1 VSSLATYRLC
11 YKKGKVGYSKNHAAY
26 IQREDGYQSKE
37 EDLVYTES
45 GNMNF
50 NGETIS
56 AKKFWEYADTYERT
70 NSVAYRELEL
80 TIPNEF
86 NHEQAKELI
95 NNFIK
100 KELGE
105 KYPYTY
111 AIHEAK
117 NEKDE
122 KNLHCHL
129 MFSEREL
136 DGIDR
141 ELSQFFKR
149 ANSKNPEKGG
159 AKKNREWQEKSRLL
173 DLRKSWEIETNN
185 LLEKNGFEARVDCR
199 TLKEI
204 RQELLEK
211 NGFEARV
218 DCRTLKE
225 IRQELL
231 ESGMFDKAETYN
243 RLPINVAGKILYK
256 VGHGIELNSEEKQ
269 QYDKYIET
277 VNRKKELE
285 RIYQEK
291 ENRKIEHKNLKAEIE
306 KLEKENSKEKAIN
319 ICSKGQYFKTKKQY
333 YDISKKVK
341 KYPENIILKKEQE
354 RLAKTIKEIEDKSI
368 KSNKY
373 INIFA
378 NLETK
383 RVSTLDTLKA
393 EYSKKFR
400 DKYLSKEEEKI
411 KEKYQD
417 YDVLKLKIKL
427 ETISNENPT
436 EKAMNLLTN
445 YEYNLKFVEAFE
457 MQENKKD
464 IEKKYNEAALF
475 NPRQAKDF
483 KLALSIEE
491 KNIEN
496 RQDEI
501 IKLIDNVD
509 ENKLKDSAKKIE
521 EKNKIEKAII
531 EELIQEKSQSRS
543 EIDLMKD
550 KIMLLEKFSYLEKL
564 YNKEIKNDEKNK
576 KKIFSISSELASVES
591 LLNFEYKSIDIKD
604 DIAQNNLKAIQEQIL
619 KNNKRIS
626 VAENV
631 IDKTKTI
638 ISAHSRK
645 HNLSGIEIIAIG
657 NLSKGKYW
665 RNYKEIKKITSE
677 LKNDEKTLSNMGI
690 VSFGKGVLKK
700 DIELKKKKL
709 EDLEKEEKKIINT
722 YKQDKNFSSE
732 VSKVNA
738 HYNAILK
745 SYQAILVVAK
755 IDNNINYKVKSN
767 IENPGKQITTYKK
780 NPSKNRSKGVVSEGA
795 RGLKSNVK
803 SIFDDTEIRATVGIH
818 LEKDKE
824 NGWEV

>member
-1 VSSLATYRLC
+1 MATYRLC

-95 NNFIK
+95 SNFVK
-100 KELGE
+100 KEIGE

-136 DGIDR
+136 DGIAR
-141 ELSQFFKR
+141 ELSQYFKR

-204 RQELLEK
+204 RQ
-211 NGFEARV
+211 
-218 DCRTLKE
+218 D
-225 IRQELL
+225 LL

-256 VGHGIELNSEEKQ
+256 VGHGIELNGEEKQ

-277 VNRKKELE
+277 VNRKKELD
-285 RIYQEK
+285 RIYQER
-291 ENRKIEHKNLKAEIE
+291 ENKKIEHKNLKAEIE

-319 ICSKGQYFKTKKQY
+319 ICSKGEYFKAKKQY
-333 YDISKKVK
+333 YDISKKAK
-341 KYPENIILKKEQE
+341 KYPENSILKNEKE
-354 RLAKTIKEIEDKSI
+354 RLSKIIKNIEDKSI

-373 INIFA
+373 INVFA

-383 RVSTLDTLKA
+383 RVNTLESLKA
-393 EYSKKFR
+393 EYFEKFK
-400 DKYLSKEEEKI
+400 DKYLTKDEEKI

-417 YDVLKLKIKL
+417 YDMLKLKIKL
-427 ETISNENPT
+427 ETLSNENPT
-436 EKAMNLLTN
+436 EKAINVLTN

-457 MQENKKD
+457 MLENKKN
-464 IEKKYNEAALF
+464 IESKYNEAALF

-496 RQDEI
+496 KQDEI

-509 ENKLKDSAKKIE
+509 EKKLNDLAEKIE
-521 EKNKIEKAII
+521 KNTKIEKAILTGLI
-531 EELIQEKSQSRS
+531 EEKSQSRS

-550 KIMLLEKFSYLEKL
+550 KVVLLDKFSNLEKL
-564 YNKEIKNDEKNK
+564 YNKEIASDEKNK

-591 LLNFEYKSIDIKD
+591 LLNSEYKSIDIKD
-604 DIAQNNLKAIQEQIL
+604 DIAQNNLKAIQEQIA
-619 KNNKRIS
+619 KNDKRILM
-626 VAENV
+626 AENV
-631 IDKTKTI
+631 IDKAKTI
-638 ISAHSRK
+638 ISAHSK
-645 HNLSGIEIIAIG
+645 KYNLSGIEVIAIG

-665 RNYKEIKKITSE
+665 KNYKEMKKLTSE
-677 LKNDEKTLSNMGI
+677 IKNDERILSNMGI
-690 VSFGKGVLKK
+690 ISFGKGVLKK

-709 EDLEKEEKKIINT
+709 EDLEKKEKTIINT
-722 YKQDKNFSSE
+722 YKKDKSFSSE
-732 VSKVNA
+732 VDKVNN
-738 HYNAILK
+738 HYNSILK
-745 SYQAILVVAK
+745 TYQSILVTAK
-755 IDNNINYKVKSN
+755 MDNKINYKVKFN
-767 IENPGKQITTYKK
+767 IEKSGKQITTYKK
-780 NPSKNRSKGVVSEGA
+780 NPSKNRSKGVIIEGS

-803 SIFDDTEIRATVGIH
+803 NIFDNTEVRATVGIH
-818 LEKDKE
+818 LEKEKE

>member
-1 VSSLATYRLC
+1 MATYRLC

-50 NGETIS
+50 NGETVS
-56 AKKFWEYADTYERT
+56 AKKFWEFADTYERT

-95 NNFIK
+95 SNFVK
-100 KELGE
+100 KEIGE

-136 DGIDR
+136 DGIAR
-141 ELSQFFKR
+141 ELSQYFKR

-204 RQELLEK
+204 RQ
-211 NGFEARV
+211 
-218 DCRTLKE
+218 D
-225 IRQELL
+225 LL

-256 VGHGIELNSEEKQ
+256 VGHGIELNGEEKQ

-285 RIYQEK
+285 RIYQER
-291 ENRKIEHKNLKAEIE
+291 ENKKIEHKNLKAEIE

-319 ICSKGQYFKTKKQY
+319 ICSKGEYFKAKKQY
-333 YDISKKVK
+333 YDISKKAK
-341 KYPENIILKKEQE
+341 KYPENSILKNEKE
-354 RLAKTIKEIEDKSI
+354 RLSKIIKNIEDKSI

-373 INIFA
+373 INVFA

-383 RVSTLDTLKA
+383 RVNTLESLKA
-393 EYSKKFR
+393 EYFEKFK
-400 DKYLSKEEEKI
+400 DKYLTKDEEKI

-417 YDVLKLKIKL
+417 YDMLKLKIKL
-427 ETISNENPT
+427 ETLSNENPT
-436 EKAMNLLTN
+436 EKAINVLTN

-457 MQENKKD
+457 MLENKKN
-464 IEKKYNEAALF
+464 IESKYNEAALF

-496 RQDEI
+496 KQDEI

-509 ENKLKDSAKKIE
+509 EKKLNDLAEKIE
-521 EKNKIEKAII
+521 KNTKIEKAILTGLI
-531 EELIQEKSQSRS
+531 EEKSQSRS

-550 KIMLLEKFSYLEKL
+550 KVVLLDKFSNLEKL
-564 YNKEIKNDEKNK
+564 YNKEIASDEKNK

-604 DIAQNNLKAIQEQIL
+604 DIAQNNLKAIQEQIA
-619 KNNKRIS
+619 KNDKRILM
-626 VAENV
+626 AENV
-631 IDKTKTI
+631 IDKAKTI
-638 ISAHSRK
+638 ISAHSK
-645 HNLSGIEIIAIG
+645 KYNLSGIEVIAIG

-665 RNYKEIKKITSE
+665 KNYKEMKKLTSE
-677 LKNDEKTLSNMGI
+677 IKNDERILSNMGI
-690 VSFGKGVLKK
+690 ISFGKGVLKK

-709 EDLEKEEKKIINT
+709 EDLEKKEKTIINT
-722 YKQDKNFSSE
+722 YKKDKSFSSE
-732 VSKVNA
+732 VDKVNN
-738 HYNAILK
+738 HYNSILK
-745 SYQAILVVAK
+745 TYQSILVTAK
-755 IDNNINYKVKSN
+755 MDNKINFKVKFN
-767 IENPGKQITTYKK
+767 IEKSGKQITTYKK
-780 NPSKNRSKGVVSEGA
+780 NPSKNRSKGVIIEGS

-803 SIFDDTEIRATVGIH
+803 NIFDNTEVRATVGIH
-818 LEKDKE
+818 LEKEKE

>member
-1 VSSLATYRLC
+1 MATYRLC

-95 NNFIK
+95 SNFVK
-100 KELGE
+100 KEIGE

-136 DGIDR
+136 DGIAR
-141 ELSQFFKR
+141 ELSQYFKR

-204 RQELLEK
+204 RQ
-211 NGFEARV
+211 
-218 DCRTLKE
+218 D
-225 IRQELL
+225 LL

-256 VGHGIELNSEEKQ
+256 VGHGIELNGEEKQ

-285 RIYQEK
+285 RIYQER
-291 ENRKIEHKNLKAEIE
+291 ENKKIEHKNLKAEIE

-319 ICSKGQYFKTKKQY
+319 ICSKGEYFKAKKQY
-333 YDISKKVK
+333 YDISKKAK
-341 KYPENIILKKEQE
+341 KYPDNSILKNEKE
-354 RLAKTIKEIEDKSI
+354 RLSKIIKNIEDKSI

-373 INIFA
+373 INVFA

-383 RVSTLDTLKA
+383 RVNTLESLKA
-393 EYSKKFR
+393 EYFEKFK
-400 DKYLSKEEEKI
+400 DKYLTKDEEKI

-417 YDVLKLKIKL
+417 YDMLKLKIKL
-427 ETISNENPT
+427 ETLSNENPT
-436 EKAMNLLTN
+436 EKAINVLTN

-457 MQENKKD
+457 MLENKKN
-464 IEKKYNEAALF
+464 IESKYNEAALF

-496 RQDEI
+496 KQDEI

-509 ENKLKDSAKKIE
+509 EKKLNDLAEKIE
-521 EKNKIEKAII
+521 KNTKIEKAILTGLI
-531 EELIQEKSQSRS
+531 EEKSQSRS

-550 KIMLLEKFSYLEKL
+550 KVVLLDKFSNLEKL
-564 YNKEIKNDEKNK
+564 YNKEIASDEKNK

-591 LLNFEYKSIDIKD
+591 LLNSEYKSIDIKD
-604 DIAQNNLKAIQEQIL
+604 DIAQNNLKAIQEQIA
-619 KNNKRIS
+619 KNDKRILI
-626 VAENV
+626 AENV
-631 IDKTKTI
+631 IDKAKTI
-638 ISAHSRK
+638 ISAHSK
-645 HNLSGIEIIAIG
+645 KYNLSGIEVIAIG

-665 RNYKEIKKITSE
+665 KNYKEMKKLTSE
-677 LKNDEKTLSNMGI
+677 IKNDERILSNMGI
-690 VSFGKGVLKK
+690 ISFGKGVLKK

-709 EDLEKEEKKIINT
+709 EDLEKKEKTIINT
-722 YKQDKNFSSE
+722 YKKDKSFSSE
-732 VSKVNA
+732 VDKVNN
-738 HYNAILK
+738 HYNSILK
-745 SYQAILVVAK
+745 TYQSILVTAK
-755 IDNNINYKVKSN
+755 MDNKINYKVKFN
-767 IENPGKQITTYKK
+767 IEKSGKQITTYKK
-780 NPSKNRSKGVVSEGA
+780 NPSKNRSKGVIIEGS

-803 SIFDDTEIRATVGIH
+803 NIFDNTEVRATVGIH
-818 LEKDKE
+818 LEKEKE

>member
-1 VSSLATYRLC
+1 MATYRLC

-95 NNFIK
+95 SNFVK
-100 KELGE
+100 KEIGE

-136 DGIDR
+136 DGIAR
-141 ELSQFFKR
+141 ELSQYFKR

-204 RQELLEK
+204 RQ
-211 NGFEARV
+211 
-218 DCRTLKE
+218 D
-225 IRQELL
+225 LL

-256 VGHGIELNSEEKQ
+256 VGHGIELNGEEKQ

-285 RIYQEK
+285 RIYQER
-291 ENRKIEHKNLKAEIE
+291 ENKKIEHKNLKAEIE

-319 ICSKGQYFKTKKQY
+319 ICSKGEYFKAKKQY
-333 YDISKKVK
+333 YDISKKAK
-341 KYPENIILKKEQE
+341 KYPENSILKNEKE
-354 RLAKTIKEIEDKSI
+354 RLSKIIKNIEDKSI

-373 INIFA
+373 INVFA

-383 RVSTLDTLKA
+383 RVNTLESLKA
-393 EYSKKFR
+393 EYFEKFK
-400 DKYLSKEEEKI
+400 DKYLTKDEEKI

-417 YDVLKLKIKL
+417 YDMLKLKIKL
-427 ETISNENPT
+427 ETLSNENPT
-436 EKAMNLLTN
+436 EKAINVLTN

-457 MQENKKD
+457 MLENKKN
-464 IEKKYNEAALF
+464 IESKYNEAALF

-496 RQDEI
+496 KQDEI

-509 ENKLKDSAKKIE
+509 EKKLNDLAEKIE
-521 EKNKIEKAII
+521 KNTKIEKAILTGLI
-531 EELIQEKSQSRS
+531 EEKSQSRS

-550 KIMLLEKFSYLEKL
+550 KVVLLDKFSNLEKL
-564 YNKEIKNDEKNK
+564 YNKEIASDEKNK

-591 LLNFEYKSIDIKD
+591 LLNSEYKSIDIKD
-604 DIAQNNLKAIQEQIL
+604 DIAQNNLKVIQEQIA
-619 KNNKRIS
+619 KNDKRILM
-626 VAENV
+626 AENV
-631 IDKTKTI
+631 IDKAKTI
-638 ISAHSRK
+638 ISAHSK
-645 HNLSGIEIIAIG
+645 KYNLSGIEVIAIG

-665 RNYKEIKKITSE
+665 KNYKEMKKLTSE
-677 LKNDEKTLSNMGI
+677 IKNDERILSNMGI
-690 VSFGKGVLKK
+690 ISFGKGVLKK

-709 EDLEKEEKKIINT
+709 EDLEKKEKTIINT
-722 YKQDKNFSSE
+722 YKKDKSFSSE
-732 VSKVNA
+732 VDKVNN
-738 HYNAILK
+738 HYNSILK
-745 SYQAILVVAK
+745 TYQSILVTAK
-755 IDNNINYKVKSN
+755 MDNKINFKVKFN
-767 IENPGKQITTYKK
+767 IEKSGKQITTYKK
-780 NPSKNRSKGVVSEGA
+780 NPSKNRSKGVIIEGS

-803 SIFDDTEIRATVGIH
+803 NIFDNTEVRATVGIH
-818 LEKDKE
+818 LEKEKE

>member
-1 VSSLATYRLC
+1 MATYRLC

-95 NNFIK
+95 SNFVK
-100 KELGE
+100 KEIGE

-136 DGIDR
+136 DGIAR
-141 ELSQFFKR
+141 ELSQYFKR

-204 RQELLEK
+204 RQ
-211 NGFEARV
+211 
-218 DCRTLKE
+218 D
-225 IRQELL
+225 LL

-256 VGHGIELNSEEKQ
+256 VGHGIELNGEEKQ

-285 RIYQEK
+285 RIYQER
-291 ENRKIEHKNLKAEIE
+291 ENKKIEHKNLKAEIE

-319 ICSKGQYFKTKKQY
+319 ICSKGEYFKAKKQY
-333 YDISKKVK
+333 YDISKKAK
-341 KYPENIILKKEQE
+341 KYPENSILKNEKE
-354 RLAKTIKEIEDKSI
+354 RLSKIIKNIEDKSI

-373 INIFA
+373 INVFA

-383 RVSTLDTLKA
+383 RVNTLESLKA
-393 EYSKKFR
+393 EYFEKFK
-400 DKYLSKEEEKI
+400 DKYLTKDEEKI

-417 YDVLKLKIKL
+417 YDMLKLKIKL
-427 ETISNENPT
+427 ETLSNENPT
-436 EKAMNLLTN
+436 EKAINVLTN

-457 MQENKKD
+457 MLEKKKN
-464 IEKKYNEAALF
+464 IESKYNEAALF

-496 RQDEI
+496 KQDEI

-509 ENKLKDSAKKIE
+509 EKKLNDLAEKIE
-521 EKNKIEKAII
+521 KNTKIEKAILTGLI
-531 EELIQEKSQSRS
+531 EEKSQSRS

-550 KIMLLEKFSYLEKL
+550 KVVLLDKFSNLEKL
-564 YNKEIKNDEKNK
+564 YNKEIASDEKNK

-604 DIAQNNLKAIQEQIL
+604 DIAQNNLKAIQEQIA
-619 KNNKRIS
+619 KNDKRILM
-626 VAENV
+626 AENV
-631 IDKTKTI
+631 IDKAKTI
-638 ISAHSRK
+638 ISAHSK
-645 HNLSGIEIIAIG
+645 KYNLSGIEVIAIG

-665 RNYKEIKKITSE
+665 KNYKEMKKLTSE
-677 LKNDEKTLSNMGI
+677 IKNDERILSNMGI
-690 VSFGKGVLKK
+690 ISFGKGVLKK

-709 EDLEKEEKKIINT
+709 EDLEKKEKTIINT
-722 YKQDKNFSSE
+722 YKKDKSFSSE
-732 VSKVNA
+732 VDKVNN
-738 HYNAILK
+738 HYNSILK
-745 SYQAILVVAK
+745 TYQSILVTAK
-755 IDNNINYKVKSN
+755 MDNKINFKVKFN
-767 IENPGKQITTYKK
+767 IEKSGKQITTYKK
-780 NPSKNRSKGVVSEGA
+780 NPSKNRSKGVIIEGS

-803 SIFDDTEIRATVGIH
+803 NIFDNTEVRATVGIH
-818 LEKDKE
+818 LEKEKE

>member
-1 VSSLATYRLC
+1 MATYRLC

-95 NNFIK
+95 SNFIK
-100 KELGE
+100 KEIGE

-173 DLRKSWEIETNN
+173 DLRKNWEIETNN

-204 RQELLEK
+204 RQ
-211 NGFEARV
+211 
-218 DCRTLKE
+218 D
-225 IRQELL
+225 LL
-231 ESGMFDKAETYN
+231 ESGMFNKAETYN

-256 VGHGIELNSEEKQ
+256 VGHGIELNGEEKQ

-285 RIYQEK
+285 RIYQER
-291 ENRKIEHKNLKAEIE
+291 ENKKIEHKNLKAEIE

-319 ICSKGQYFKTKKQY
+319 ICSKGEYFKAKKQY
-333 YDISKKVK
+333 YDISKKAK
-341 KYPENIILKKEQE
+341 KYPENSILKNEKE
-354 RLAKTIKEIEDKSI
+354 RLSKIIKNIEDKSI

-373 INIFA
+373 INVFA

-383 RVSTLDTLKA
+383 RVNTLESLKA
-393 EYSKKFR
+393 EYFEKFK
-400 DKYLSKEEEKI
+400 DKYLTKDEEKI

-457 MQENKKD
+457 IQENKKN
-464 IEKKYNEAALF
+464 IESKYNEATLF
-475 NPRQAKDF
+475 NPRQAKNF

-496 RQDEI
+496 KQDEI

-509 ENKLKDSAKKIE
+509 ERDLNDLAEKIG
-521 EKNKIEKAII
+521 KNTKIKKAILTGLI
-531 EELIQEKSQSRS
+531 EEKSQSRS

-550 KIMLLEKFSYLEKL
+550 KVALLDKFSNLEKL
-564 YNKEIKNDEKNK
+564 YSKEIASDEKNK

-591 LLNFEYKSIDIKD
+591 LLNSEYKSIDIKD
-604 DIAQNNLKAIQEQIL
+604 DIAQSNLKAIQEQIA
-619 KNNKRIS
+619 KNDKRILM
-626 VAENV
+626 AENV

-638 ISAHSRK
+638 ISAHNK
-645 HNLSGIEIIAIG
+645 KYNLSGIEVIAIG

-665 RNYKEIKKITSE
+665 KNYKEMKKLTSE
-677 LKNDEKTLSNMGI
+677 IKNDERILSNMGI
-690 VSFGKGVLKK
+690 ISFGKGVLKK

-709 EDLEKEEKKIINT
+709 EDLEKKEKTIINT
-722 YKQDKNFSSE
+722 YKKDKSFSSE
-732 VSKVNA
+732 VDKVNN
-738 HYNAILK
+738 HYNSILK
-745 SYQAILVVAK
+745 TYQSILVTAK
-755 IDNNINYKVKSN
+755 MDNKINYKVKFN
-767 IENPGKQITTYKK
+767 IEKSGKQITTYKK
-780 NPSKNRSKGVVSEGA
+780 NPSKNRSKGVIIEGS

-803 SIFDDTEIRATVGIH
+803 NIFDNTEVRATVGIH
-818 LEKDKE
+818 LEKEKE

>member
-1 VSSLATYRLC
+1 MATYRLC

-50 NGETIS
+50 NGETVS
-56 AKKFWEYADTYERT
+56 AKKFWEFADTYERT

-100 KELGE
+100 KEIGE

-173 DLRKSWEIETNN
+173 DLRKNWEIETNN

-204 RQELLEK
+204 RQ
-211 NGFEARV
+211 
-218 DCRTLKE
+218 D
-225 IRQELL
+225 LL
-231 ESGMFDKAETYN
+231 ESGMFNKAETYN

-256 VGHGIELNSEEKQ
+256 VGHGIELNGEEKQ

-285 RIYQEK
+285 RIYQER
-291 ENRKIEHKNLKAEIE
+291 ENKKIEHKNLKAEIE

-319 ICSKGQYFKTKKQY
+319 ICSKGEYFKAKKQY
-333 YDISKKVK
+333 YDISKKAK
-341 KYPENIILKKEQE
+341 KYPENSILKNEKE
-354 RLAKTIKEIEDKSI
+354 RLSKIIKNIEDKSI

-373 INIFA
+373 INVFA

-383 RVSTLDTLKA
+383 RVNTLESLKA
-393 EYSKKFR
+393 EYFEKFK
-400 DKYLSKEEEKI
+400 DKYLTKDEEKI

-417 YDVLKLKIKL
+417 YDMLKLKIKL
-427 ETISNENPT
+427 ETLSNENPT
-436 EKAMNLLTN
+436 EKAINVLTN

-457 MQENKKD
+457 MLENKKN
-464 IEKKYNEAALF
+464 IESKYNEAALF

-496 RQDEI
+496 KQDEI

-509 ENKLKDSAKKIE
+509 EKKLNDLAEKIE
-521 EKNKIEKAII
+521 KNTKIEKAILTGLI
-531 EELIQEKSQSRS
+531 EEKSQSRS

-550 KIMLLEKFSYLEKL
+550 KIVLLDKFSNLEKL
-564 YNKEIKNDEKNK
+564 YNKEIASDEKNK

-591 LLNFEYKSIDIKD
+591 LLNSEYKSIDIKD
-604 DIAQNNLKAIQEQIL
+604 DIAQNNLKAIQEQIA
-619 KNNKRIS
+619 KNDKRILM
-626 VAENV
+626 AENV
-631 IDKTKTI
+631 IDKAKTI
-638 ISAHSRK
+638 ISAHSK
-645 HNLSGIEIIAIG
+645 KYNLSGIEVIAIG

-665 RNYKEIKKITSE
+665 KNYKEMKKLTSE
-677 LKNDEKTLSNMGI
+677 IKNDERILSNMGI
-690 VSFGKGVLKK
+690 ISFGKGVLKK

-709 EDLEKEEKKIINT
+709 EDLEKKEKTIINT
-722 YKQDKNFSSE
+722 YKKDKSFSSE
-732 VSKVNA
+732 VDKVNN
-738 HYNAILK
+738 HYNSILK
-745 SYQAILVVAK
+745 TYQSILVTAK
-755 IDNNINYKVKSN
+755 MDNKINYKVKFN
-767 IENPGKQITTYKK
+767 IEKSGKQITTYKK
-780 NPSKNRSKGVVSEGA
+780 NPSKNRSKGVIIEGS

-803 SIFDDTEIRATVGIH
+803 NIFDNTEVRATVGIH
-818 LEKDKE
+818 LEKEKE

>member
-1 VSSLATYRLC
+1 MATYRLC

-95 NNFIK
+95 SNFVK
-100 KELGE
+100 KEIGE

-136 DGIDR
+136 DGIAR
-141 ELSQFFKR
+141 ELSQYFKR

-204 RQELLEK
+204 RQ
-211 NGFEARV
+211 
-218 DCRTLKE
+218 D
-225 IRQELL
+225 LL

-256 VGHGIELNSEEKQ
+256 VGHGIELNGEEKQ

-285 RIYQEK
+285 RIYQER
-291 ENRKIEHKNLKAEIE
+291 ENKKIEHKNLKAEIE

-319 ICSKGQYFKTKKQY
+319 ICSKGEYFKAKKQY
-333 YDISKKVK
+333 YDISKKAK
-341 KYPENIILKKEQE
+341 KYPENSILKNKKE
-354 RLAKTIKEIEDKSI
+354 RLSKIIKNIEDKSI

-373 INIFA
+373 INVFA

-383 RVSTLDTLKA
+383 RVNTLESLKA
-393 EYSKKFR
+393 EYFEKFK
-400 DKYLSKEEEKI
+400 DKYLTKDEEKI

-417 YDVLKLKIKL
+417 YDMLKLKIKL
-427 ETISNENPT
+427 ETLSNENPT
-436 EKAMNLLTN
+436 EKAINVLTN

-457 MQENKKD
+457 MLENKKN
-464 IEKKYNEAALF
+464 IESKYNEAALF

-496 RQDEI
+496 KQDEI

-509 ENKLKDSAKKIE
+509 EKKLNDLAEKIE
-521 EKNKIEKAII
+521 KNTKIEKAILTGLI
-531 EELIQEKSQSRS
+531 EEKSQSRS

-550 KIMLLEKFSYLEKL
+550 KVVLLDKFSNLEKL
-564 YNKEIKNDEKNK
+564 YNKEIASDEKNK

-604 DIAQNNLKAIQEQIL
+604 DIAQNNLKAIQEQIA
-619 KNNKRIS
+619 KNDKRILM
-626 VAENV
+626 AENV
-631 IDKTKTI
+631 IDKAKTI
-638 ISAHSRK
+638 ISAHSK
-645 HNLSGIEIIAIG
+645 KYNLSGIEVIAIG

-665 RNYKEIKKITSE
+665 KNYKEMKKLTSE
-677 LKNDEKTLSNMGI
+677 IKNDERILSNMGI
-690 VSFGKGVLKK
+690 ISFGKGVLKK

-709 EDLEKEEKKIINT
+709 EDLEKKEKTIINT
-722 YKQDKNFSSE
+722 YKKDKSFSSE
-732 VSKVNA
+732 VDKVNN
-738 HYNAILK
+738 HYNSILK
-745 SYQAILVVAK
+745 TYQSILVTAK
-755 IDNNINYKVKSN
+755 MDNKINFKVKFN
-767 IENPGKQITTYKK
+767 IEKSGKQITTYKK
-780 NPSKNRSKGVVSEGA
+780 NPSKNRSKGVIIEGS

-803 SIFDDTEIRATVGIH
+803 NIFDNTEVRATVGIH
-818 LEKDKE
+818 LEKEKE

>member
-1 VSSLATYRLC
+1 MATYRLC

-95 NNFIK
+95 SNFIK
-100 KELGE
+100 KEIGE

-173 DLRKSWEIETNN
+173 DLRKNWEIETNN

-204 RQELLEK
+204 RQ
-211 NGFEARV
+211 
-218 DCRTLKE
+218 D
-225 IRQELL
+225 LL
-231 ESGMFDKAETYN
+231 ESGMFNKAETYN

-256 VGHGIELNSEEKQ
+256 VGHGIELNGEEKQ

-285 RIYQEK
+285 RIYQER
-291 ENRKIEHKNLKAEIE
+291 ENKKIEHKNLKAEIE

-319 ICSKGQYFKTKKQY
+319 ICSKGEYFKAKKQY
-333 YDISKKVK
+333 YDISKKAK
-341 KYPENIILKKEQE
+341 KYPENSILKNEKE
-354 RLAKTIKEIEDKSI
+354 RLSKIIKNIEDKSI

-373 INIFA
+373 INVFA

-383 RVSTLDTLKA
+383 RVNTLESLKA
-393 EYSKKFR
+393 EYFEKFK
-400 DKYLSKEEEKI
+400 DKYLTKDEEKI

-417 YDVLKLKIKL
+417 YDMLKLKIKL
-427 ETISNENPT
+427 ETLSNENPT
-436 EKAMNLLTN
+436 EKAINVLTN

-457 MQENKKD
+457 MLENKKN
-464 IEKKYNEAALF
+464 IESKYNEAALF

-496 RQDEI
+496 KQDEI

-509 ENKLKDSAKKIE
+509 EKKLNDLAEKIE
-521 EKNKIEKAII
+521 KNTKIEKAILTGLI
-531 EELIQEKSQSRS
+531 EEKSQSRS

-550 KIMLLEKFSYLEKL
+550 KIVLLDKFSNLEKL
-564 YNKEIKNDEKNK
+564 YNKEIASDEKNK

-591 LLNFEYKSIDIKD
+591 LLNSEYKSIDIKD
-604 DIAQNNLKAIQEQIL
+604 DIAQNNLKAIQEQIA
-619 KNNKRIS
+619 KNDKRILI
-626 VAENV
+626 AENV
-631 IDKTKTI
+631 IDKAKTI
-638 ISAHSRK
+638 ISAHSK
-645 HNLSGIEIIAIG
+645 KYNLSGIEVIAIG

-665 RNYKEIKKITSE
+665 KNYKEMKKLTSE
-677 LKNDEKTLSNMGI
+677 IKNDERILSNMGI
-690 VSFGKGVLKK
+690 ISFGKGVLKK

-709 EDLEKEEKKIINT
+709 EDLEKKEKTIINT
-722 YKQDKNFSSE
+722 YKKDKSFSSE
-732 VSKVNA
+732 VDKVNN
-738 HYNAILK
+738 HYNSILK
-745 SYQAILVVAK
+745 TYQSILVTAK
-755 IDNNINYKVKSN
+755 MDNKINYKVKFN
-767 IENPGKQITTYKK
+767 IEKSGKQITTYKK
-780 NPSKNRSKGVVSEGA
+780 NPSKNRSKGVIIEGS

-803 SIFDDTEIRATVGIH
+803 NIFDNTEVRATVGIH
-818 LEKDKE
+818 LEKEKE

>member
-1 VSSLATYRLC
+1 MATYRLC

-95 NNFIK
+95 SNFVK
-100 KELGE
+100 KEIGE

-136 DGIDR
+136 DGIAR
-141 ELSQFFKR
+141 ELSQYFKR

-204 RQELLEK
+204 RQ
-211 NGFEARV
+211 
-218 DCRTLKE
+218 D
-225 IRQELL
+225 LL

-256 VGHGIELNSEEKQ
+256 VGHGIELNGEEKQ

-277 VNRKKELE
+277 VNRKKELD
-285 RIYQEK
+285 RIYK
-291 ENRKIEHKNLKAEIE
+291 ERENKKIEHKNLKAEIE

-319 ICSKGQYFKTKKQY
+319 ICSKGEYFKAKKQY
-333 YDISKKVK
+333 YDISKKAK
-341 KYPENIILKKEQE
+341 KYPDNSILKNEKE
-354 RLAKTIKEIEDKSI
+354 RLSKIIKNIEDKSI

-373 INIFA
+373 INVFA

-383 RVSTLDTLKA
+383 RVNTLESLKA
-393 EYSKKFR
+393 EYFEKFK
-400 DKYLSKEEEKI
+400 DKYLTKDEEKI

-417 YDVLKLKIKL
+417 YDMLKLKIKL
-427 ETISNENPT
+427 ETLSNENPT
-436 EKAMNLLTN
+436 EKAINVLTN

-457 MQENKKD
+457 MLENKKN
-464 IEKKYNEAALF
+464 IESKYNEAALF

-496 RQDEI
+496 KQDEI

-509 ENKLKDSAKKIE
+509 EKKLNDLAEKIE
-521 EKNKIEKAII
+521 KNTKIEKAILTGLI
-531 EELIQEKSQSRS
+531 EEKSQSRS

-550 KIMLLEKFSYLEKL
+550 KIVLLDKFSNLEKL
-564 YNKEIKNDEKNK
+564 YNKEIASDEKNK

-591 LLNFEYKSIDIKD
+591 LLNSEYKSIDIKD
-604 DIAQNNLKAIQEQIL
+604 DIAQNNLKAIQEQIA
-619 KNNKRIS
+619 KNDKRILM
-626 VAENV
+626 AENV

-638 ISAHSRK
+638 ISAHSK
-645 HNLSGIEIIAIG
+645 KYNLSGIEVIAIG

-665 RNYKEIKKITSE
+665 KNYKEMKKLTSE
-677 LKNDEKTLSNMGI
+677 IKNDERILSNMGI
-690 VSFGKGVLKK
+690 ISFGKGVLKK

-709 EDLEKEEKKIINT
+709 EDLEKKEKTIINT
-722 YKQDKNFSSE
+722 YKKDKSFSSE
-732 VSKVNA
+732 IDKVNN
-738 HYNAILK
+738 HYNSILK
-745 SYQAILVVAK
+745 TYQSILVTAK
-755 IDNNINYKVKSN
+755 MDNKINYKVKFN
-767 IENPGKQITTYKK
+767 IEKSGKQITTYKK
-780 NPSKNRSKGVVSEGA
+780 NPSKNRNKGVIIEGS

-803 SIFDDTEIRATVGIH
+803 NIFDNTEVRATVGIH
-818 LEKDKE
+818 LEKEKE

>member
-1 VSSLATYRLC
+1 MATYRLC

-95 NNFIK
+95 SNFVK
-100 KELGE
+100 KEIGE

-136 DGIDR
+136 DGIAR
-141 ELSQFFKR
+141 ELSQYFKR

-204 RQELLEK
+204 RQ
-211 NGFEARV
+211 
-218 DCRTLKE
+218 D
-225 IRQELL
+225 LL

-256 VGHGIELNSEEKQ
+256 VGHGIELNGEEKQ

-277 VNRKKELE
+277 VNRKKELD
-285 RIYQEK
+285 RIYQER
-291 ENRKIEHKNLKAEIE
+291 ENKKIEHKNLKAEIE

-319 ICSKGQYFKTKKQY
+319 ICSKGEYFKAKKQY
-333 YDISKKVK
+333 YDISKKAK
-341 KYPENIILKKEQE
+341 KYPENSILKNEKE
-354 RLAKTIKEIEDKSI
+354 RLSKIIKNIEDKSI

-373 INIFA
+373 INVFA

-383 RVSTLDTLKA
+383 RVNTLESLKA
-393 EYSKKFR
+393 EYFEKFK
-400 DKYLSKEEEKI
+400 DKYLTKDEEKI

-417 YDVLKLKIKL
+417 YDMLKLKIKL
-427 ETISNENPT
+427 ETLSNENPT
-436 EKAMNLLTN
+436 EKAINVLTN

-457 MQENKKD
+457 MLENKKN
-464 IEKKYNEAALF
+464 IESKYNEAALF

-496 RQDEI
+496 KQDEI

-509 ENKLKDSAKKIE
+509 EKELNDLAEKIG
-521 EKNKIEKAII
+521 KNTKIKKAILTGLI
-531 EELIQEKSQSRS
+531 EEKSQSRS

-550 KIMLLEKFSYLEKL
+550 KVVLLDKFSNLEKL
-564 YNKEIKNDEKNK
+564 YNKEIASDEKNK

-591 LLNFEYKSIDIKD
+591 LLNSEYKSIDIKD
-604 DIAQNNLKAIQEQIL
+604 DIAQNNLKAIQEQIA
-619 KNNKRIS
+619 KNDKRILM
-626 VAENV
+626 AENV
-631 IDKTKTI
+631 IDKAKTI
-638 ISAHSRK
+638 ISAHSK
-645 HNLSGIEIIAIG
+645 KYNLSGIEVIAIG

-665 RNYKEIKKITSE
+665 KNYKEMKKLTSE
-677 LKNDEKTLSNMGI
+677 IKNDERILSNMGI
-690 VSFGKGVLKK
+690 ISFGKGVLKK

-709 EDLEKEEKKIINT
+709 EDLEKKEKTIINT
-722 YKQDKNFSSE
+722 YKKDKSFSSE
-732 VSKVNA
+732 VDKVNN
-738 HYNAILK
+738 HYNSILK
-745 SYQAILVVAK
+745 TYQSILVTAK
-755 IDNNINYKVKSN
+755 MDNKINYKVKFN
-767 IENPGKQITTYKK
+767 IEKSGKQITTYKK
-780 NPSKNRSKGVVSEGA
+780 NPSKNRSKGVIIEGS

-803 SIFDDTEIRATVGIH
+803 NIFDNTEVRATVGIH
-818 LEKDKE
+818 LEKEKE

>member
-1 VSSLATYRLC
+1 MATYRLC

-95 NNFIK
+95 SNFVK
-100 KELGE
+100 KEIGE

-129 MFSEREL
+129 IFSEREL

-141 ELSQFFKR
+141 ELSQYFKR

-204 RQELLEK
+204 RQ
-211 NGFEARV
+211 
-218 DCRTLKE
+218 D
-225 IRQELL
+225 LL

-256 VGHGIELNSEEKQ
+256 VGHGIELNGEEKQ

-285 RIYQEK
+285 RIYQER
-291 ENRKIEHKNLKAEIE
+291 ENKKIEHKNLKAEIE

-383 RVSTLDTLKA
+383 RVSTLESLKA
-393 EYSKKFR
+393 EYFEKFK
-400 DKYLSKEEEKI
+400 DKYLTKDEEKI

-417 YDVLKLKIKL
+417 YDMLKLKIKL
-427 ETISNENPT
+427 ETLSNENPT
-436 EKAMNLLTN
+436 EKAINVLTN

-457 MQENKKD
+457 MQENKEN
-464 IEKKYNEAALF
+464 IESKYNEAALF

-496 RQDEI
+496 KQDEI

-509 ENKLKDSAKKIE
+509 EKKLNDLAEKIG
-521 EKNKIEKAII
+521 KNTKIEKAILTGLI
-531 EELIQEKSQSRS
+531 EEKSQSRS

-550 KIMLLEKFSYLEKL
+550 KVALLNKFSNLEKL
-564 YNKEIKNDEKNK
+564 YSKEIASDEKNK

-591 LLNFEYKSIDIKD
+591 LLNSEYKSIDIKD
-604 DIAQNNLKAIQEQIL
+604 DIAQSNLKAIQEQIA
-619 KNNKRIS
+619 KNDKRILM
-626 VAENV
+626 AENV

-638 ISAHSRK
+638 ISAHSK
-645 HNLSGIEIIAIG
+645 KYNLSGIEVIAIG

-665 RNYKEIKKITSE
+665 KNYKEMKKLTSE
-677 LKNDEKTLSNMGI
+677 IKNDERILSNMGVI
-690 VSFGKGVLKK
+690 SFGKGVLKK

-709 EDLEKEEKKIINT
+709 EDLEKKEKTIINT
-722 YKQDKNFSSE
+722 YKKDKSFSSE
-732 VSKVNA
+732 VDKVNN
-738 HYNAILK
+738 HYNSILK
-745 SYQAILVVAK
+745 TYQSILVTAK
-755 IDNNINYKVKSN
+755 MDNKINFKVKFN
-767 IENPGKQITTYKK
+767 IEKSGKQITTYKK
-780 NPSKNRSKGVVSEGA
+780 NPSKNRNKGVIIEGS

-803 SIFDDTEIRATVGIH
+803 NIFDNTEVRATVGVH
-818 LEKDKE
+818 LEKEKE
-824 NGWEV
+824 NGWEL

>member
-1 VSSLATYRLC
+1 MATYRLC

-50 NGETIS
+50 NGETVS
-56 AKKFWEYADTYERT
+56 AKKFWEYADTYERA

-95 NNFIK
+95 NNFVK

-117 NEKDE
+117 NEKEE

-141 ELSQFFKR
+141 ELSQYFKR

-204 RQELLEK
+204 RQ
-211 NGFEARV
+211 
-218 DCRTLKE
+218 D
-225 IRQELL
+225 LL

-256 VGHGIELNSEEKQ
+256 VGHGIELNEEEKQ

-277 VNRKKELE
+277 ANRKKELE
-285 RIYQEK
+285 RIYQER
-291 ENRKIEHKNLKAEIE
+291 ENKKIEHKNLKAEIE
-306 KLEKENSKEKAIN
+306 KLEKEDSKEKAIN
-319 ICSKGQYFKTKKQY
+319 ICSKGEYFKTKKQY

-354 RLAKTIKEIEDKSI
+354 KLAKTIKDIENKSI
-368 KSNKY
+368 KSKRY

-383 RVSTLDTLKA
+383 RINTLDTLKA
-393 EYSKKFR
+393 EYSEKFKN
-400 DKYLSKEEEKI
+400 KYLTKEEEKI

-427 ETISNENPT
+427 EILSNENST
-436 EKAMNLLTN
+436 EKAMNVSTN

-464 IEKKYNEAALF
+464 IENKYNEAALF

-491 KNIEN
+491 KNIEHK
-496 RQDEI
+496 QDEI

-509 ENKLKDSAKKIE
+509 ENKLKDLAKKIE
-521 EKNKIEKAII
+521 ENNRIEKAII
-531 EELIQEKSQSRS
+531 TELIEEKSQSRS

-550 KIMLLEKFSYLEKL
+550 KVILLEKFSYLEKL
-564 YNKEIKNDEKNK
+564 YNKEIKNAEKNK

-591 LLNFEYKSIDIKD
+591 LLNSEYKSIAIKN

-638 ISAHSRK
+638 ISAYSK
-645 HNLSGIEIIAIG
+645 EHNLSGIEVIAIG
-657 NLSKGKYW
+657 NLSKGRYW
-665 RNYKEIKKITSE
+665 KNYKEIKKITSE
-677 LKNDEKTLSNMGI
+677 IKNDEKTLSNMGI

-700 DIELKKKKL
+700 DIELKKRKL

-722 YKQDKNFSSE
+722 CKQNKNFVSE
-732 VSKVNA
+732 VSKVNN
-738 HYNAILK
+738 HYNSILRT
-745 SYQAILVVAK
+745 YQSILVTAK
-755 IDNNINYKVKSN
+755 MDNKINYKIKFS
-767 IENPGKQITTYKK
+767 IEKPEKQITTYKK
-780 NPSKNRSKGVVSEGA
+780 NPSKNRSKGVIVEDLG
-795 RGLKSNVK
+795 GLKSNVK
-803 SIFDDTEIRATVGIH
+803 NIFDDTEVRATIGIH

>member
-1 VSSLATYRLC
+1 MATYRLC

-50 NGETIS
+50 NAETIS

-95 NNFIK
+95 SNFVK
-100 KELGE
+100 KEIGE

-136 DGIDR
+136 DGIAR
-141 ELSQFFKR
+141 ELSQYFKR

-204 RQELLEK
+204 RQ
-211 NGFEARV
+211 
-218 DCRTLKE
+218 D
-225 IRQELL
+225 LL

-256 VGHGIELNSEEKQ
+256 VGHGIELNGEEKQ

-285 RIYQEK
+285 RIYQER
-291 ENRKIEHKNLKAEIE
+291 ENKKIEHKNLKAEIE

-319 ICSKGQYFKTKKQY
+319 ICSKGKYFKTKKQY

-373 INIFA
+373 INVFA

-383 RVSTLDTLKA
+383 RVNTLESLKA
-393 EYSKKFR
+393 EYFEKFK
-400 DKYLSKEEEKI
+400 DKYLTKEEEKI

-427 ETISNENPT
+427 ETLSNENPT
-436 EKAMNLLTN
+436 EKAINVLTN

-457 MQENKKD
+457 MLENKKN
-464 IEKKYNEAALF
+464 IESKYNEAALF

-483 KLALSIEE
+483 KLALNIEE

-496 RQDEI
+496 KQDEI

-509 ENKLKDSAKKIE
+509 EKKLNDLAEKIE
-521 EKNKIEKAII
+521 KNTKIEKAILTGLI
-531 EELIQEKSQSRS
+531 EEKSQSRS

-550 KIMLLEKFSYLEKL
+550 KVVLLDKFSNLEKL
-564 YNKEIKNDEKNK
+564 YNKEIASDEKNK

-604 DIAQNNLKAIQEQIL
+604 DIAQNNLKAIQEQIA
-619 KNNKRIS
+619 KNDKRILM
-626 VAENV
+626 AENV
-631 IDKTKTI
+631 IDKAKTI
-638 ISAHSRK
+638 ISAHSK
-645 HNLSGIEIIAIG
+645 KYNLSGIEVIAIG

-665 RNYKEIKKITSE
+665 KNYKEMKKLTSE
-677 LKNDEKTLSNMGI
+677 IKNDERILSNMGI
-690 VSFGKGVLKK
+690 ISFGKGVLKK

-709 EDLEKEEKKIINT
+709 EDLEKKEKTIINT
-722 YKQDKNFSSE
+722 YKKDKSFSSE
-732 VSKVNA
+732 VDKVNN
-738 HYNAILK
+738 HYNSILK
-745 SYQAILVVAK
+745 TYQSILVTAK
-755 IDNNINYKVKSN
+755 MDNKINFKVKFN
-767 IENPGKQITTYKK
+767 IEKSGKQITTYKK
-780 NPSKNRSKGVVSEGA
+780 NPSKNRSKGVIIEGS

-803 SIFDDTEIRATVGIH
+803 NIFDNTEVRATVGIH
-818 LEKDKE
+818 LEKEKE

>member
-1 VSSLATYRLC
+1 MATYRLC

-95 NNFIK
+95 SNFVK
-100 KELGE
+100 KEIGE

-136 DGIDR
+136 DGIAR
-141 ELSQFFKR
+141 ELSQYFKR

-204 RQELLEK
+204 RQ
-211 NGFEARV
+211 
-218 DCRTLKE
+218 D
-225 IRQELL
+225 LL

-256 VGHGIELNSEEKQ
+256 VGHGIDLSDEENQ
-269 QYDKYIET
+269 QYNKYIET
-277 VNRKKELE
+277 VNRKKELD
-285 RIYQEK
+285 RIYQER
-291 ENRKIEHKNLKAEIE
+291 ENKQIEHKNLKAEIE

-319 ICSKGQYFKTKKQY
+319 ICSKGEYFKAKKQY
-333 YDISKKVK
+333 YDISKKAK
-341 KYPENIILKKEQE
+341 KYPDNSILKNEKE
-354 RLAKTIKEIEDKSI
+354 RLSKIIKNIEDKSI

-373 INIFA
+373 INVFA

-383 RVSTLDTLKA
+383 RVNTLESLKA
-393 EYSKKFR
+393 EYFEKFK
-400 DKYLSKEEEKI
+400 DKYLTKDEEKI

-417 YDVLKLKIKL
+417 YDMLKLKIKL
-427 ETISNENPT
+427 ETLSNENPT
-436 EKAMNLLTN
+436 EKAINVLTN

-457 MQENKKD
+457 MLENKKN
-464 IEKKYNEAALF
+464 IESKYNEAALF

-496 RQDEI
+496 KQDEI

-509 ENKLKDSAKKIE
+509 ERDLNDLAEKIG
-521 EKNKIEKAII
+521 KNTKIKKAILTGLI
-531 EELIQEKSQSRS
+531 EEKSQSRS

-550 KIMLLEKFSYLEKL
+550 KVALLDKFSNLEKL
-564 YNKEIKNDEKNK
+564 YSKEITSDEKNK

-591 LLNFEYKSIDIKD
+591 LLNSEYKSIDIKD
-604 DIAQNNLKAIQEQIL
+604 DIAQNNLKAIQEQIA
-619 KNNKRIS
+619 KNDKRILM
-626 VAENV
+626 AENI

-638 ISAHSRK
+638 ISAHSK
-645 HNLSGIEIIAIG
+645 KYNLSGIEVIAIG

-665 RNYKEIKKITSE
+665 KNYKEMKKLTSE
-677 LKNDEKTLSNMGI
+677 IKNDERILSNMGI
-690 VSFGKGVLKK
+690 ISFGKGVLKK

-709 EDLEKEEKKIINT
+709 EDLEKKEKTIINT
-722 YKQDKNFSSE
+722 YKKDKSFSSE
-732 VSKVNA
+732 VDKLNN
-738 HYNAILK
+738 HYNSILK
-745 SYQAILVVAK
+745 TYQSILVTAK
-755 IDNNINYKVKSN
+755 MDNKINYKVKFN
-767 IENPGKQITTYKK
+767 IEKSGKQITTYKK
-780 NPSKNRSKGVVSEGA
+780 NPSKNRSKGVIIEGSK
-795 RGLKSNVK
+795 GLKSNVK
-803 SIFDDTEIRATVGIH
+803 NIFDNTEVRATVGIH
-818 LEKDKE
+818 LEKEKE

>member
-1 VSSLATYRLC
+1 MATYRLC

-95 NNFIK
+95 SNFIK
-100 KELGE
+100 KEIGE

-173 DLRKSWEIETNN
+173 DLRKNWEIETNN

-204 RQELLEK
+204 RQ
-211 NGFEARV
+211 
-218 DCRTLKE
+218 D
-225 IRQELL
+225 LL
-231 ESGMFDKAETYN
+231 ESGMFNKAETYN

-256 VGHGIELNSEEKQ
+256 VGHGIELNGEEKQ

-285 RIYQEK
+285 RIYQER
-291 ENRKIEHKNLKAEIE
+291 ENKKIEHKNLKAEIE

-319 ICSKGQYFKTKKQY
+319 ICSKGEYFKAKKQY
-333 YDISKKVK
+333 YDISKKAK
-341 KYPENIILKKEQE
+341 KYPENSILKNEKE
-354 RLAKTIKEIEDKSI
+354 RLSKIIKNIEDKSI

-373 INIFA
+373 INVFA

-383 RVSTLDTLKA
+383 RVNTLESLKA
-393 EYSKKFR
+393 EYFEKFK
-400 DKYLSKEEEKI
+400 DKYLTKDEEKI

-417 YDVLKLKIKL
+417 YDMLKLKIKL
-427 ETISNENPT
+427 ETLSNENPT
-436 EKAMNLLTN
+436 EKAINVLTN

-457 MQENKKD
+457 IQENKKN
-464 IEKKYNEAALF
+464 IESKYNEATLF

-496 RQDEI
+496 KQDEI

-509 ENKLKDSAKKIE
+509 EKELNDLAEKIG
-521 EKNKIEKAII
+521 KNTKIKKAILTGLI
-531 EELIQEKSQSRS
+531 EEKSQSRS

-550 KIMLLEKFSYLEKL
+550 KVALLDKFSNLEKL
-564 YNKEIKNDEKNK
+564 YSKEIASDEKNK

-591 LLNFEYKSIDIKD
+591 LLNSEYKSIDIKD
-604 DIAQNNLKAIQEQIL
+604 DIAQNNLKAIQEQIA
-619 KNNKRIS
+619 KNDKRILM
-626 VAENV
+626 AENV

-638 ISAHSRK
+638 ISAHSK
-645 HNLSGIEIIAIG
+645 KYNLSGIEVIAIG

-665 RNYKEIKKITSE
+665 KNYKEMKKLTSE
-677 LKNDEKTLSNMGI
+677 IKNDERILSNMGI
-690 VSFGKGVLKK
+690 ISFGKGVLKK

-709 EDLEKEEKKIINT
+709 EDLEKKEKTIINT
-722 YKQDKNFSSE
+722 YKKDKSFSSE
-732 VSKVNA
+732 VDKVNN
-738 HYNAILK
+738 HYNSILK
-745 SYQAILVVAK
+745 TYQSILVTAK
-755 IDNNINYKVKSN
+755 MDNKINYKVKFN
-767 IENPGKQITTYKK
+767 IEKSGKQITTYKK
-780 NPSKNRSKGVVSEGA
+780 NPSKNRSKGVIIEGSK
-795 RGLKSNVK
+795 GLKSNVK
-803 SIFDDTEIRATVGIH
+803 NIFDNTEVRATVGIH
-818 LEKDKE
+818 LEKEKE

>member
-1 VSSLATYRLC
+1 MATYRLC

-95 NNFIK
+95 SNFVK
-100 KELGE
+100 KEIGE

-136 DGIDR
+136 DGIAR
-141 ELSQFFKR
+141 ELSQYFKR

-204 RQELLEK
+204 RQ
-211 NGFEARV
+211 
-218 DCRTLKE
+218 D
-225 IRQELL
+225 LL

-256 VGHGIELNSEEKQ
+256 VGHGIELNGEEKQ

-277 VNRKKELE
+277 VNRKKELD
-285 RIYQEK
+285 RIYQER
-291 ENRKIEHKNLKAEIE
+291 ENKKIEHKNLKAEIE

-319 ICSKGQYFKTKKQY
+319 ICSKGEYFKAKKQY
-333 YDISKKVK
+333 YDISKKAK
-341 KYPENIILKKEQE
+341 KYPENSILKNEKE
-354 RLAKTIKEIEDKSI
+354 RLSKIIKNIEDKSI

-373 INIFA
+373 INVFA

-383 RVSTLDTLKA
+383 RVNTLESLKA
-393 EYSKKFR
+393 EYFEKFK
-400 DKYLSKEEEKI
+400 DKYLTKDEEKI

-417 YDVLKLKIKL
+417 YDMLKLKIKL
-427 ETISNENPT
+427 ETLSNENPT
-436 EKAMNLLTN
+436 EKAINVLTN

-457 MQENKKD
+457 MLENKKN
-464 IEKKYNEAALF
+464 IESKYNEAALF

-496 RQDEI
+496 KQDEI

-509 ENKLKDSAKKIE
+509 EKKLNDLAEKIE
-521 EKNKIEKAII
+521 KNTKIEKAILTGLI
-531 EELIQEKSQSRS
+531 EEKSQSRS

-550 KIMLLEKFSYLEKL
+550 KIVLLDKFSNLEKL
-564 YNKEIKNDEKNK
+564 YNKEIASDEKNK

-591 LLNFEYKSIDIKD
+591 LLNSEYKSIDIKD
-604 DIAQNNLKAIQEQIL
+604 DIAQNNLKAIQEQIA
-619 KNNKRIS
+619 KNDKRILM
-626 VAENV
+626 AENV

-638 ISAHSRK
+638 ISAHSK
-645 HNLSGIEIIAIG
+645 KYNLSGIEVIAIG

-665 RNYKEIKKITSE
+665 KNYKEMKKLTSE
-677 LKNDEKTLSNMGI
+677 IKNDERILSNMGI
-690 VSFGKGVLKK
+690 ISFGKGVLKK

-709 EDLEKEEKKIINT
+709 EDLEKKEKTIINT
-722 YKQDKNFSSE
+722 YKKDKSFSSE
-732 VSKVNA
+732 IDKVNN
-738 HYNAILK
+738 HYNSILK
-745 SYQAILVVAK
+745 TYQSILVTAK
-755 IDNNINYKVKSN
+755 MDNKINYKVKFN
-767 IENPGKQITTYKK
+767 IEKSGKQITTYKK
-780 NPSKNRSKGVVSEGA
+780 NPSKNRNKGVIIEGS

-803 SIFDDTEIRATVGIH
+803 NIFDNTEVRATVGIH
-818 LEKDKE
+818 LEKEKE

>member
-1 VSSLATYRLC
+1 MATYRLC

-95 NNFIK
+95 SNFVK
-100 KELGE
+100 KEIGE

-136 DGIDR
+136 DGIAR
-141 ELSQFFKR
+141 ELSQYFKR

-204 RQELLEK
+204 RQ
-211 NGFEARV
+211 
-218 DCRTLKE
+218 D
-225 IRQELL
+225 LL

-256 VGHGIELNSEEKQ
+256 VGHGIELNGEEKQ

-285 RIYQEK
+285 RIYQER
-291 ENRKIEHKNLKAEIE
+291 ENKKIEHKNLKAEIE

-319 ICSKGQYFKTKKQY
+319 ICSKGEYFKAKKQY
-333 YDISKKVK
+333 YDISKKAK
-341 KYPENIILKKEQE
+341 KYPDNSILKNEKE
-354 RLAKTIKEIEDKSI
+354 RLSKIIKNIEDKSI

-373 INIFA
+373 INVFA

-383 RVSTLDTLKA
+383 RVNTLESLKA
-393 EYSKKFR
+393 EYFEKFK
-400 DKYLSKEEEKI
+400 DKYLTKDEEKI

-417 YDVLKLKIKL
+417 YDMLKLKIKL
-427 ETISNENPT
+427 ETLSNENPT
-436 EKAMNLLTN
+436 EKAINVLTN

-457 MQENKKD
+457 MLENKKN
-464 IEKKYNEAALF
+464 IESKYNEAALF

-496 RQDEI
+496 KQDEI

-509 ENKLKDSAKKIE
+509 EKKLNDLAEKIE
-521 EKNKIEKAII
+521 KNTKIEKAILTGLI
-531 EELIQEKSQSRS
+531 EEKSQSRS

-550 KIMLLEKFSYLEKL
+550 KVVLLDKFSNLEKL
-564 YNKEIKNDEKNK
+564 YNKEIASDEKNK

-591 LLNFEYKSIDIKD
+591 LLNSEYKSIDIKD
-604 DIAQNNLKAIQEQIL
+604 DIAQNNLKAIQEQIA
-619 KNNKRIS
+619 KNDKRILI
-626 VAENV
+626 AENV
-631 IDKTKTI
+631 IDKAKTI
-638 ISAHSRK
+638 ISAHSK
-645 HNLSGIEIIAIG
+645 KYNLSGIEVIAIG

-665 RNYKEIKKITSE
+665 KNYKEMKKLTSE
-677 LKNDEKTLSNMGI
+677 IKNDERILSNMGI
-690 VSFGKGVLKK
+690 ISFGKGVLKK

-709 EDLEKEEKKIINT
+709 EDLEKKEKTIINT
-722 YKQDKNFSSE
+722 YKKDKSFSSE
-732 VSKVNA
+732 VDKVNN
-738 HYNAILK
+738 HYNSILK
-745 SYQAILVVAK
+745 TYQSILVTAK
-755 IDNNINYKVKSN
+755 MDNKINFKVKFN
-767 IENPGKQITTYKK
+767 IEKSGKQITTYKK
-780 NPSKNRSKGVVSEGA
+780 NPSKNRSKGVIIEGS

-803 SIFDDTEIRATVGIH
+803 NIFDNTEVRATVGIH
-818 LEKDKE
+818 LEKEKE

>member
-1 VSSLATYRLC
+1 MATYRLC

-95 NNFIK
+95 SNFVK
-100 KELGE
+100 KEIGE

-136 DGIDR
+136 DGIAR
-141 ELSQFFKR
+141 ELSQYFKR

-204 RQELLEK
+204 RQ
-211 NGFEARV
+211 
-218 DCRTLKE
+218 D
-225 IRQELL
+225 LL

-256 VGHGIELNSEEKQ
+256 VGHGIELNGEEKQ

-285 RIYQEK
+285 RIYQER
-291 ENRKIEHKNLKAEIE
+291 ENKKIEHKNLKAEIE

-319 ICSKGQYFKTKKQY
+319 ICSKGKYFKTKKQY

-457 MQENKKD
+457 IQENKKN
-464 IEKKYNEAALF
+464 IESKYNEATLF

-496 RQDEI
+496 KQDEI

-509 ENKLKDSAKKIE
+509 ERDLNDLAEKIG
-521 EKNKIEKAII
+521 KNTKIKKAILTGLI
-531 EELIQEKSQSRS
+531 EEKSQSRS

-550 KIMLLEKFSYLEKL
+550 KVALLEKL
-564 YNKEIKNDEKNK
+564 YSKEIASDEKNK

-591 LLNFEYKSIDIKD
+591 LLNSEYKSIDIKD
-604 DIAQNNLKAIQEQIL
+604 DIAQNNLKAIQEQIA
-619 KNNKRIS
+619 KNDKRILM
-626 VAENV
+626 AENV

-638 ISAHSRK
+638 ISAHSK
-645 HNLSGIEIIAIG
+645 KYNLSGIEVIAIG

-665 RNYKEIKKITSE
+665 KNYKEMKKLTSE
-677 LKNDEKTLSNMGI
+677 IKNDERILSNMGI
-690 VSFGKGVLKK
+690 ISFGKGVLKK

-709 EDLEKEEKKIINT
+709 EDLEKKEKTIINT
-722 YKQDKNFSSE
+722 YKKDKSFSSE
-732 VSKVNA
+732 VDKVNN
-738 HYNAILK
+738 HYNSILK
-745 SYQAILVVAK
+745 TYQSILVTAK
-755 IDNNINYKVKSN
+755 MDNKINYKVKFN
-767 IENPGKQITTYKK
+767 IEKSGKQITTYKK
-780 NPSKNRSKGVVSEGA
+780 NPSKNRSKGVIIEGSK
-795 RGLKSNVK
+795 GLKSNVK
-803 SIFDDTEIRATVGIH
+803 NIFDNTEVRATVGIH
-818 LEKDKE
+818 LEKEKE

>member
-1 VSSLATYRLC
+1 MATYRLC

-50 NGETIS
+50 NAETIS

-95 NNFIK
+95 SNFVK
-100 KELGE
+100 KEIGE

-117 NEKDE
+117 NE

-141 ELSQFFKR
+141 ELSQYFKR

-204 RQELLEK
+204 RQ
-211 NGFEARV
+211 
-218 DCRTLKE
+218 D
-225 IRQELL
+225 LL

-256 VGHGIELNSEEKQ
+256 VGHGIELNGEEKQ

-285 RIYQEK
+285 RIYQER
-291 ENRKIEHKNLKAEIE
+291 ENKKIEHKNLKAEIE

-354 RLAKTIKEIEDKSI
+354 KLAKTIKEIEDKSI

-457 MQENKKD
+457 IQENKKN
-464 IEKKYNEAALF
+464 IESKYNEAALF

-496 RQDEI
+496 KQDEI

-509 ENKLKDSAKKIE
+509 ERDLNDLAEKIG
-521 EKNKIEKAII
+521 KNTKIKKAILTGLI
-531 EELIQEKSQSRS
+531 EEKSQSRS

-550 KIMLLEKFSYLEKL
+550 KVALLDKFSNLEKL
-564 YNKEIKNDEKNK
+564 YSKEITSDEKNK

-591 LLNFEYKSIDIKD
+591 LLNSEYKSIDIKD
-604 DIAQNNLKAIQEQIL
+604 DIAQNNLKAIQEQIA
-619 KNNKRIS
+619 KNDKRILM
-626 VAENV
+626 AENV

-638 ISAHSRK
+638 ISAHSK
-645 HNLSGIEIIAIG
+645 KYNLSGIEVIAIG

-665 RNYKEIKKITSE
+665 KNYKEMKKLTSE
-677 LKNDEKTLSNMGI
+677 IKNDERILSNMGI
-690 VSFGKGVLKK
+690 ISFGKGVLKK

-709 EDLEKEEKKIINT
+709 EDLEKKEKTIINT
-722 YKQDKNFSSE
+722 YKKDKSFSSE
-732 VSKVNA
+732 VDKVNN
-738 HYNAILK
+738 HYNSILK
-745 SYQAILVVAK
+745 TYQSILVTAK
-755 IDNNINYKVKSN
+755 MDNKINYKVKFN
-767 IENPGKQITTYKK
+767 IEKSGKQITTYKK
-780 NPSKNRSKGVVSEGA
+780 NPSKNRSKGVIIEGSK
-795 RGLKSNVK
+795 GLKSNVK
-803 SIFDDTEIRATVGIH
+803 NIFDNTEVRATVGIH
-818 LEKDKE
+818 LEKEKE

>member
-1 VSSLATYRLC
+1 
-11 YKKGKVGYSKNHAAY
+11 
-26 IQREDGYQSKE
+26 
-37 EDLVYTES
+37 
-45 GNMNF
+45 M
-50 NGETIS
+50 
-56 AKKFWEYADTYERT
+56 
-70 NSVAYRELEL
+70 
-80 TIPNEF
+80 
-86 NHEQAKELI
+86 
-95 NNFIK
+95 
-100 KELGE
+100 
-105 KYPYTY
+105 
-111 AIHEAK
+111 
-117 NEKDE
+117 
-122 KNLHCHL
+122 
-129 MFSEREL
+129 
-136 DGIDR
+136 
-141 ELSQFFKR
+141 
-149 ANSKNPEKGG
+149 
-159 AKKNREWQEKSRLL
+159 
-173 DLRKSWEIETNN
+173 
-185 LLEKNGFEARVDCR
+185 
-199 TLKEI
+199 
-204 RQELLEK
+204 
-211 NGFEARV
+211 
-218 DCRTLKE
+218 
-225 IRQELL
+225 
-231 ESGMFDKAETYN
+231 
-243 RLPINVAGKILYK
+243 
-256 VGHGIELNSEEKQ
+256 
-269 QYDKYIET
+269 
-277 VNRKKELE
+277 
-285 RIYQEK
+285 
-291 ENRKIEHKNLKAEIE
+291 
-306 KLEKENSKEKAIN
+306 
-319 ICSKGQYFKTKKQY
+319 
-333 YDISKKVK
+333 
-341 KYPENIILKKEQE
+341 
-354 RLAKTIKEIEDKSI
+354 
-368 KSNKY
+368 
-373 INIFA
+373 
-378 NLETK
+378 
-383 RVSTLDTLKA
+383 DTLKA

-464 IEKKYNEAALF
+464 IENKYNEAALF

-591 LLNFEYKSIDIKD
+591 LLNSEYKSIDIKD

-645 HNLSGIEIIAIG
+645 HNLSGIEVIAIG

-677 LKNDEKTLSNMGI
+677 IKNDEKTLSNMGI

-738 HYNAILK
+738 YYNGILK
-745 SYQAILVVAK
+745 SYQVILVVAK
-755 IDNNINYKVKSN
+755 MDNNINYKVKSN
-767 IENPGKQITTYKK
+767 IEKPGKQITTYKK

-824 NGWEV
+824 NGWEI

>member
-1 VSSLATYRLC
+1 MATYRLC

-95 NNFIK
+95 SNFVK
-100 KELGE
+100 KEIGE

-129 MFSEREL
+129 IFSEREL

-141 ELSQFFKR
+141 ELSQYFKR

-204 RQELLEK
+204 RQ
-211 NGFEARV
+211 
-218 DCRTLKE
+218 D
-225 IRQELL
+225 LL

-256 VGHGIELNSEEKQ
+256 VGHGIELNGEEKQ

-285 RIYQEK
+285 RIYQER
-291 ENRKIEHKNLKAEIE
+291 ENKKIEHKNLKAEIE

-383 RVSTLDTLKA
+383 RVSTLESLKA
-393 EYSKKFR
+393 EYFEKFK
-400 DKYLSKEEEKI
+400 DKYLTKDEEKI

-417 YDVLKLKIKL
+417 YDMLKLKIKL
-427 ETISNENPT
+427 ETLSNENPT
-436 EKAMNLLTN
+436 EKAINVLTN

-457 MQENKKD
+457 IQENKKKM
-464 IEKKYNEAALF
+464 ESKYNEAALF

-496 RQDEI
+496 KQDEI

-509 ENKLKDSAKKIE
+509 EKKLNDLAE
-521 EKNKIEKAII
+521 KIEKNTKI
-531 EELIQEKSQSRS
+531 EKVILTGLIEEKSQSRS

-550 KIMLLEKFSYLEKL
+550 KVALLDKFSNLEKL
-564 YNKEIKNDEKNK
+564 YNKEITSDEKNK

-591 LLNFEYKSIDIKD
+591 LLNSEYKSIDIKD
-604 DIAQNNLKAIQEQIL
+604 DIAQSNLKAIQEQIA
-619 KNNKRIS
+619 KNDKRILM
-626 VAENV
+626 AENV

-638 ISAHSRK
+638 ISAHSK
-645 HNLSGIEIIAIG
+645 KYNLSGIEVIAIG

-665 RNYKEIKKITSE
+665 KNYKEMKKLTSE
-677 LKNDEKTLSNMGI
+677 IKNDERILSNMGVI
-690 VSFGKGVLKK
+690 SFGKGVLKK

-709 EDLEKEEKKIINT
+709 EDLEKKEKTIINT
-722 YKQDKNFSSE
+722 YKKDKSFSSE
-732 VSKVNA
+732 VDKVNN
-738 HYNAILK
+738 HYNSILK
-745 SYQAILVVAK
+745 TYQSILVTAK
-755 IDNNINYKVKSN
+755 MDNKINFKVKFN
-767 IENPGKQITTYKK
+767 IEKSGKQITTYKK
-780 NPSKNRSKGVVSEGA
+780 NPSKNRNKGVIIEGS

-803 SIFDDTEIRATVGIH
+803 NIFDNTEVRATVGVH
-818 LEKDKE
+818 LEKEKE
-824 NGWEV
+824 NGWEL

>member
-1 VSSLATYRLC
+1 MATYRLC
-11 YKKGKVGYSKNHAAY
+11 YKKGKVGYSKSHAAY

-50 NGETIS
+50 NGEKIN
-56 AKKFWEYADTYERT
+56 AEKFWEYADTYERV

-80 TIPNEF
+80 NIPNEF

-95 NNFIK
+95 DNFVK

-111 AIHEAK
+111 AIHESK
-117 NEKDE
+117 NEENE

-141 ELSQFFKR
+141 DLSQYFKR

-204 RQELLEK
+204 RQ
-211 NGFEARV
+211 
-218 DCRTLKE
+218 D
-225 IRQELL
+225 LL

-256 VGHGIELNSEEKQ
+256 VGHGIELNGEEKQ

-285 RIYQEK
+285 RIYQER
-291 ENRKIEHKNLKAEIE
+291 ENKKIEHKNLKAEIE

-457 MQENKKD
+457 IQENKKN
-464 IEKKYNEAALF
+464 IESKYNEATLF

-496 RQDEI
+496 KQDEI

-509 ENKLKDSAKKIE
+509 EKELNDLAEKIG
-521 EKNKIEKAII
+521 KNTKIKKAILTGLI
-531 EELIQEKSQSRS
+531 EEKSQSRS

-550 KIMLLEKFSYLEKL
+550 KVALLDKFSNLEKL
-564 YNKEIKNDEKNK
+564 YSKEIASDEKNK

-591 LLNFEYKSIDIKD
+591 LLNSEYKSIDIKD
-604 DIAQNNLKAIQEQIL
+604 DIAQNNLKAIQEQIA
-619 KNNKRIS
+619 KNDKRILM
-626 VAENV
+626 AENV

-638 ISAHSRK
+638 ISAHSK
-645 HNLSGIEIIAIG
+645 KYNLSGIEVIAIG

-665 RNYKEIKKITSE
+665 KNYKEMKKLTSE
-677 LKNDEKTLSNMGI
+677 IKNDERILSNMGI
-690 VSFGKGVLKK
+690 ISFGKGVLKK

-709 EDLEKEEKKIINT
+709 EDLEKKEKTIINT
-722 YKQDKNFSSE
+722 YKKDKSFSSE
-732 VSKVNA
+732 VDKVNN
-738 HYNAILK
+738 HYNSILK
-745 SYQAILVVAK
+745 TYQSILVTAK
-755 IDNNINYKVKSN
+755 MDNKINYKVKFN
-767 IENPGKQITTYKK
+767 IEKSGKQITTYKK
-780 NPSKNRSKGVVSEGA
+780 NPSKNRSKGVIIEGSK
-795 RGLKSNVK
+795 GLKSNVK
-803 SIFDDTEIRATVGIH
+803 NIFDNTEVRATVGIH
-818 LEKDKE
+818 LEKEKE